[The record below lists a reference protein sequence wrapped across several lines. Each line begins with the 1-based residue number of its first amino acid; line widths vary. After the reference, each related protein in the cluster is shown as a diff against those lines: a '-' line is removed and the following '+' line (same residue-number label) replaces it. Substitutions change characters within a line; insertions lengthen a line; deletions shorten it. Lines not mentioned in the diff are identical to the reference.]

1 MTETPHPVLPKVIGH
16 RGAAGHAPE
25 NTLASLEKAAALG
38 VRWVEFDVQLSAD
51 RVVVLFHDER
61 LERTT
66 DGKGAVADW
75 TWGDLQ
81 GLDAGGWFGAVFAG
95 ERAPSLEQAVAAL
108 TRLGLGAVVEI
119 KPCAGWEAETAEVAA
134 GVLKEI
140 WPAALPPPLVSSF
153 KEECLE
159 VVRRVAPEYALALN
173 VFKLPRGWKQKARSL
188 GLAAIHC
195 RENKL
200 TQKQVGAM
208 IAEGV
213 TVRAFCI
220 DDTARAEELY
230 GWGVEGVFSDFPDRL
245 LVVSP

>member
-1 MTETPHPVLPKVIGH
+1 MTETPRPVLPKVIGH

-25 NTLASLEKAAALG
+25 NTLASLEIAAALG

-66 DGKGAVADW
+66 DGKGRVADW
-75 TWGDLQ
+75 PWGDLQ
-81 GLDAGGWFGAVFAG
+81 GLDAGGWFGAEFAG
-95 ERAPSLEQAVAAL
+95 ERVASLEQAVAAL
-108 TRLGLGAVVEI
+108 TRLDLGAVVEI
-119 KPCAGWEAETAEVAA
+119 KPGAGREAETADIAA
-134 GVLKEI
+134 RALKKL

-173 VFKLPRGWKQKARSL
+173 VFNLPRGWEQKARDL

-200 TQKQVGAM
+200 TQKQVSAI

-213 TVRAFCI
+213 TVRAFSVS
-220 DDTARAEELY
+220 DPARAEKLY
-230 GWGVEGVFSDFPDRL
+230 GWGIEGIFSDFPDRL
-245 LVVSP
+245 LAALP